1 MSTGSV
7 NSFNASLS
15 PSSNRWLKH
24 QIKEIQGKSSCNS
37 LISPESLPLFKE
49 APSEE
54 RKTILTI
61 SWCNDFEKLQGL
73 FKFFWI
79 CEDYM

>member
-37 LISPESLPLFKE
+37 LISPESLPFTE
-49 APSEE
+49 APSEK
-54 RKTILTI
+54 RKTILLKTD
-61 SWCNDFEKLQGL
+61 SREC
-73 FKFFWI
+73 
-79 CEDYM
+79 

>member
-1 MSTGSV
+1 MSTGSI

-15 PSSNRWLKH
+15 ANSNRWLKH

-37 LISPESLPLFKE
+37 LISPESLPLFTE

-54 RKTILTI
+54 RKTILLKQI
-61 SWCNDFEKLQGL
+61 KKNVYDMLQ
-73 FKFFWI
+73 KF
-79 CEDYM
+79 YLVYLM

>member
-37 LISPESLPLFKE
+37 LISPEFFCLQKHHKKKE
-49 APSEE
+49 KIFCLKQIQENVYKIVQNSV
-54 RKTILTI
+54 
-61 SWCNDFEKLQGL
+61 F
-73 FKFFWI
+73 
-79 CEDYM
+79 

>member
-1 MSTGSV
+1 MSTGLI

-15 PSSNRWLKH
+15 ANSNRWLKH

-54 RKTILTI
+54 RKKKFCLKQIQE
-61 SWCNDFEKLQGL
+61 NVYEMLQ
-73 FKFFWI
+73 K
-79 CEDYM
+79 